1 MGTDQNKDVVRRFI
15 NEVLMGGHLDR
26 IDDLLSPDYVNRA
39 FGADLSTFKGMLSG
53 LVSVLPERRF
63 DIEELV
69 AEGDAVVARY
79 TSEMRDADGKAVSM
93 RGLTY
98 YRLRDGKIGKTTD
111 HHADLAQELAPL
123 LRRHRPEADD
133 GEGGGLEWPRT
144 PWQSRSSSN

>member
-39 FGADLSTFKGMLSG
+39 FGADLSTFKGMLPG

-98 YRLRDGKIGKTTD
+98 YRLMDGKIVEDDPITTP
-111 HHADLAQELAPL
+111 DLAQELAPL
-123 LRRHRPEADD
+123 LAP
-133 GEGGGLEWPRT
+133 T
-144 PWQSRSSSN
+144 PA